1 MAELV
6 GLAAL
11 LFGAGAVLRGD
22 SAPSTAAYTNTDAVA
37 RNNVRTIT
45 RALPGAPEMSRIVN
59 PGDVAS
65 NPDQGAQRMFAPDT
79 FGEVSFKDFIKGA
92 GGENSAPDLP
102 PAAQLEKM
110 LPGQQPFFRG
120 EKTQGNNPRIAQYK
134 TELFTG
140 VTEAWE
146 SKTGV
151 YRNKVEGKPRF
162 SPTDTAARV
171 TFGGSAGNPQ
181 QDTEKIKESF
191 VVSGTMDKAL
201 PFTQIRVGPGLG
213 TGNGVAASGGFHDF
227 TRILPGNVGDYK
239 KNTGLPGGIAPGRGP
254 IDASQSRGFAFEKKM
269 PPKFY
274 EESRRP
280 QVASGDPHAGL
291 TGPMGSAY
299 QPQTDFITRDN
310 VHPGDLRCPEPCGYG
325 YASLNATS
333 AVVRGGA
340 AAVGADNYGDPSD
353 RSLNNRTLTPGGG
366 QGTQPG
372 PAGGGIPGA
381 AFGVEQFTVED
392 GRFEKLHREGAKTF
406 SDFSNYGSSGAAAV
420 PMGRS
425 AIQVHAPETTLR
437 DITTVRPYTVGPVTP
452 GDRGGAH
459 AAPTVQKT
467 NRQLLRHAKRGD
479 QVTGYTP
486 GAMMTRPDNLVFG
499 QTGIK
504 RKEIGGRIQGT
515 ALIQGGGRQAGY
527 NEAQRGDDSRGG
539 KKNGPI
545 NPRLWNDLASGQL
558 KTNQFAHTLAQL

>member
-1 MAELV
+1 MAEIV

-11 LFGAGAVLRGD
+11 LFGAGAVLKGD
-22 SAPSTAAYTNTDAVA
+22 SAPSTAAYTNSEAVA
-37 RNNVRTIT
+37 RDNVRTIT
-45 RALPGAPEMSRIVN
+45 RALPGAPEMSRVVN
-59 PGDVAS
+59 PGDVQN
-65 NPDQGAQRMFAPDT
+65 NPDQGAQRMFPADS

-102 PAAQLEKM
+102 PAAQLEK
-110 LPGQQPFFRG
+110 LPPNVQPFFRG
-120 EKTQGNNPRIAQYK
+120 EKSQGSNPRIAQYK
-134 TELFTG
+134 AELFSG

-151 YRNKVEGKPRF
+151 YKNKVEGNPRF

-171 TFGGSAGNPQ
+171 TFSGSAGNPQ

-213 TGNGVAASGGFHDF
+213 VGDGVAASGGFHEF
-227 TRILPGNVGDYK
+227 TRVMPGNTGIYK
-239 KNTGLPGGIAPGRGP
+239 KNQLPGGVAPGRGP
-254 IDASQSRGFAFEKKM
+254 IDAGESRAFAFEKKM

-291 TGPMGSAY
+291 AAPMGGEW
-299 QPQTDFITRDN
+299 QTKTDFISRDN

-325 YASLNATS
+325 YASLNATC
-333 AVVRGGA
+333 AMTRGGA
-340 AAVGADNYGDPSD
+340 AAVGADGFGDPSD
-353 RSLNNRTLTPGGG
+353 RSTNNRTLTPSGG
-366 QGTQPG
+366 QGSEAG
-372 PAGGGIPGA
+372 PAWGGMPGA
-381 AFGVEQFTVED
+381 ALGVEQFTVED

-406 SDFSNYGSSGAAAV
+406 SDYTNYGSSGVVAV

-425 AIQVHAPETTLR
+425 AVQVHAPETTLR

-452 GDRGGAH
+452 GDQGGAH
-459 AAPTVQKT
+459 VAPTVQRT
-467 NRQLLRHAKRGD
+467 NRQLLKHAKRGD

-486 GAMMTRPDNLVFG
+486 GAMMTRPDNLTYG
-499 QTGIK
+499 QVGVK

-515 ALIQGGGRQAGY
+515 ALIQGGGRQPGA
-527 NEAQRGDDSRGG
+527 NEAQRGDDSRYGR
-539 KKNGPI
+539 KNGPI
-545 NPRLWNDLASGQL
+545 NSRLWNSLASSQL
-558 KTNQFAHTLAQL
+558 KTNAWNHTLADL